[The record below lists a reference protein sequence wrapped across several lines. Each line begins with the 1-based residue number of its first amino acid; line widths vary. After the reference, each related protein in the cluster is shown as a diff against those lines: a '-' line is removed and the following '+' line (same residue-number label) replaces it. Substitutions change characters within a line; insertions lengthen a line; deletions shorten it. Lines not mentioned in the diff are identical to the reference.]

1 MVIEY
6 SGLFRHR
13 RRWRVS
19 STDQIGQATSEL
31 TPVWS
36 SRPGPAG
43 RPPIERKLAAADTY
57 AAARELTCLQTPHC
71 TALHCTSGGIGS
83 ELPRTAA
90 SRTSQPRRAEPE
102 LASSN
107 SNNLLVGRPGW
118 SIPSRIHTRA
128 PWRARAV
135 PPCRRRARAR
145 GREGR
150 TRRSSGPGVQLAGCG
165 DGRLASARGQLFDP
179 RDPGRGR
186 RPCASRDIIL
196 PRKGESDGCPGSTAS
211 RVGGASVCTDAGWE
225 GAATATATRATLT
238 PGPERSGGWC
248 QPAAS

>member
-1 MVIEY
+1 M
-6 SGLFRHR
+6 
-13 RRWRVS
+13 
-19 STDQIGQATSEL
+19 
-31 TPVWS
+31 
-36 SRPGPAG
+36 
-43 RPPIERKLAAADTY
+43 PPN
-57 AAARELTCLQTPHC
+57 
-71 TALHCTSGGIGS
+71 TALHSTARPGIGS
-83 ELPRTAA
+83 ELQLPRTAA
-90 SRTSQPRRAEPE
+90 SRTSQPRAPSPSE

-145 GREGR
+145 GREPGR
-150 TRRSSGPGVQLAGCG
+150 TRPSSGPGIQLAGCDETG
-165 DGRLASARGQLFDP
+165 DLRLASARGQLFDP

-196 PRKGESDGCPGSTAS
+196 PRQGESDGCPGSTAS

-225 GAATATATRATLT
+225 GAATATRATLT